1 MDLHLVCTIIVEHYR
16 WIVFVVFFQLN
27 LNCVH
32 YMLYTLAG
40 ILVLNFPR
48 EFPDLISLG
57 RSSVPLYVLLLLII
71 IVFVSISIKITVTIS
86 NLDQQNLQFQS
97 ISWNIFQYNLSLCT
111 QRLEFW
117 NLRNNP
123 QSVGGSRHLCENI
136 INSIINEVKEKS
148 FLIFASSSRNWRR
161 ENNRALFLT
170 CHSLPK
176 IGNYFRFEHQVNFM

>member
-1 MDLHLVCTIIVEHYR
+1 MYNHCWTQSMNSFCR
-16 WIVFVVFFQLN
+16 FFQLN

-57 RSSVPLYVLLLLII
+57 RSSVPLCVLLLII
-71 IVFVSISIKITVTIS
+71 IIVFVYIKITVTITY
-86 NLDQQNLQFQS
+86 LDQQNLQFHS
-97 ISWNIFQYNLSLCT
+97 ISWNIFQHNLSLCT

-170 CHSLPK
+170 CHSLQK
-176 IGNYFRFEHQVNFM
+176 IGNYFQFEHQVNFM